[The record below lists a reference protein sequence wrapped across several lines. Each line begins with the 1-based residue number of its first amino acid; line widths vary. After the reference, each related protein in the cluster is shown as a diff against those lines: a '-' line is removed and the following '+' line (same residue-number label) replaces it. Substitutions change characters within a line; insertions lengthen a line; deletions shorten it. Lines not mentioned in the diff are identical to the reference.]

1 MDLSKFHPTRRG
13 FIRSV
18 LLASGFAPALLSLV
32 ARAGAAEAAQLPIK
46 AGVQELVGDVRLNGR
61 PAKVGQVVRPGDVCM
76 TGAESSCVIVLGE
89 HVYLLREMSEVEFY
103 PELFEEAA
111 EAASALSGSIKMA
124 AGAMLAVFGKTD
136 TSIVTPMATIGIR
149 GTACYTSIE
158 PERTY
163 ACVCYGTA
171 DLASAVSGQAL
182 ETVFSR
188 HHDMPRYIYGPDA
201 PIAIEKA
208 KVIDHSDAE
217 LRMLEALVNRIP
229 PFDEPGAPP
238 YTRYDPA
245 FKP

>member
-18 LLASGFAPALLSLV
+18 LLASGFAPGLLSLV
-32 ARAGAAEAAQLPIK
+32 ARAGATAMVPIK
-46 AGVQELVGDVRLNGR
+46 AGVQEFVGDVRLNGR
-61 PAKVGQVVRPGDVCM
+61 PVGVGQVVRPGDVCM

-89 HVYLLREMSEVEFY
+89 HVYLLRETSEVEFY

-111 EAASALSGSIKMA
+111 ADASLSGTIKMA

-136 TSIVTPMATIGIR
+136 TTIVTPMATIGIR

-188 HHDMPRYIYGPDA
+188 HHDMPRYIYGPDS
-201 PIAIEKA
+201 PVSIEQA
-208 KVIDHSDAE
+208 TVIDHSDAE

-229 PFDEPGAPP
+229 PFDAPGAPP
-238 YTRYDPA
+238 YTRYDPT
-245 FKP
+245 FQP